1 MRSWILIPAENDKAI
16 AAAAGSGAG
25 AIVIDLARPLA
36 PGLQAAARM
45 AASAWL
51 RAHREQVVA
60 ERRFE
65 RWARIPGLDTADWRE
80 ALGAAMEGSPHG
92 IVLANCRGAED
103 IRQLASVLYEMEDR
117 LGLAANITRIIPQL
131 GSRPVDA
138 LAIGRLADDLHPR
151 VSGLTW
157 DAIGLARAIG
167 ARRLR
172 GPGGRWSDPLAHV
185 RAQVVLIAHARGI
198 DAIEHPFRDAQDPD
212 TGRRV
217 AETARADGF
226 TGMVA
231 VHPAQVPWIN
241 SAFAP
246 LESEL
251 SEAFRIVAAFRADP
265 DAPFLVV
272 GDRRVERSELH
283 RARRLLGED

>member
-1 MRSWILIPAENDKAI
+1 
-16 AAAAGSGAG
+16 
-25 AIVIDLARPLA
+25 
-36 PGLQAAARM
+36 
-45 AASAWL
+45 
-51 RAHREQVVA
+51 
-60 ERRFE
+60 
-65 RWARIPGLDTADWRE
+65 
-80 ALGAAMEGSPHG
+80 
-92 IVLANCRGAED
+92 
-103 IRQLASVLYEMEDR
+103 
-117 LGLAANITRIIPQL
+117 
-131 GSRPVDA
+131 
-138 LAIGRLADDLHPR
+138 
-151 VSGLTW
+151 
-157 DAIGLARAIG
+157 ARALG

-198 DAIEHPFRDAQDPD
+198 DAIEHPFRDAQDAD

-272 GDRRVERSELH
+272 GDRRVERSELQ

>member
-1 MRSWILIPAENDKAI
+1 MPRACQQNQRRWSVYRRVTLSPATFATL
-16 AAAAGSGAG
+16 AAAFFHHFFCGVALVFGNYTV
-25 AIVIDLARPLA
+25 AI
-36 PGLQAAARM
+36 
-45 AASAWL
+45 
-51 RAHREQVVA
+51 
-60 ERRFE
+60 
-65 RWARIPGLDTADWRE
+65 
-80 ALGAAMEGSPHG
+80 
-92 IVLANCRGAED
+92 
-103 IRQLASVLYEMEDR
+103 
-117 LGLAANITRIIPQL
+117 
-131 GSRPVDA
+131 
-138 LAIGRLADDLHPR
+138 
-151 VSGLTW
+151 
-157 DAIGLARAIG
+157 
-167 ARRLR
+167 
-172 GPGGRWSDPLAHV
+172 
-185 RAQVVLIAHARGI
+185 GI
-198 DAIEHPFRDAQDPD
+198 DAIEHPFRDAQDAD

-272 GDRRVERSELH
+272 GDRRVERSELQ

>member
-1 MRSWILIPAENDKAI
+1 M
-16 AAAAGSGAG
+16 
-25 AIVIDLARPLA
+25 
-36 PGLQAAARM
+36 
-45 AASAWL
+45 
-51 RAHREQVVA
+51 
-60 ERRFE
+60 
-65 RWARIPGLDTADWRE
+65 
-80 ALGAAMEGSPHG
+80 
-92 IVLANCRGAED
+92 
-103 IRQLASVLYEMEDR
+103 
-117 LGLAANITRIIPQL
+117 
-131 GSRPVDA
+131 
-138 LAIGRLADDLHPR
+138 
-151 VSGLTW
+151 
-157 DAIGLARAIG
+157 
-167 ARRLR
+167 
-172 GPGGRWSDPLAHV
+172 
-185 RAQVVLIAHARGI
+185 VLIAHARGI
-198 DAIEHPFRDAQDPD
+198 DAIEHPFRDAQDAD

-272 GDRRVERSELH
+272 GDRRVERSELQ